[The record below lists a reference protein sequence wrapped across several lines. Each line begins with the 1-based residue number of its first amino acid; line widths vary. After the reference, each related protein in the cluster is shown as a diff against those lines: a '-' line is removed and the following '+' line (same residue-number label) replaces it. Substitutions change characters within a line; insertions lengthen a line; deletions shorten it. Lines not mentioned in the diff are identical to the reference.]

1 MEIEEQIT
9 QNVPLYT
16 NEKFYHCF
24 SNILH
29 HFQNSK
35 NSRIQEERYSRY
47 SIPFIRNQE
56 TQSNFIINWN
66 EFIKKAF
73 ENDEANNPTIITKYL
88 QSKSKVIFKKL
99 SELALA
105 RIFQIEPL
113 IQLYLVICKIE
124 IEKRKNKIEKVEKYE
139 KIKTDLINH
148 LDKHFLCQE
157 KKTKYKIL
165 INKNS
170 NLTDNYVDFLLKQIE
185 EGMKS
190 GDDYY
195 REMRYQERR
204 LLLLKKNKQ
213 TKSIPKIRIIA
224 NNIRNSDSSDI
235 GKYQTISK
243 KRSSNNSNAVL
254 PYIHQTSRKK
264 HTTIGVSR
272 VMVRNLSQQFIN
284 KNYLDKSVYCN
295 FLSKRDLYY

>member
-35 NSRIQEERYSRY
+35 NSQIQEERYSRY

-224 NNIRNSDSSDI
+224 NNIRNSDRSDI
-235 GKYQTISK
+235 SKYQTISK
-243 KRSSNNSNAVL
+243 KISNNNSNAVL